1 MVNQANAI
9 GAKIIFMSSFAA
21 INPDDVYGNTKAK
34 SEEYVK
40 TTTAGWVILRPSVI
54 LGFSPNTKNDRTF
67 NRILK
72 NLDEKTAAVYDIS
85 WKFQTTYVGHISE
98 VIHEIIK
105 RNLWNNVIPL
115 VNLDLKSRYDIAFD
129 ILRGFHIPVS
139 PINNHDPMRTIT
151 DDLSSLKALK
161 LPIYSYEAMIE
172 QIINEIHQRK
182 KYSL

>member
-1 MVNQANAI
+1 
-9 GAKIIFMSSFAA
+9 MSSFAA

-72 NLDEKTAAVYDIS
+72 NLDEHTEAIYDTS

-151 DDLSSLKALK
+151 DDLSTLKALK

-172 QIINEIHQRK
+172 KIIDEIHQRK